1 MFVKVNYFGSY
12 PLGADV
18 ELNNVKIMQS
28 EWNEYRK
35 LTFIYGKKTV
45 VNLFGLQ
52 LFYVVSQTKIV
63 FFAAYEYHLGH
74 YHIFAVS
81 DSTNKKLSKSINFTS
96 HPNLFEDEKL
106 FDTLDLMID
115 HYHKI
120 KKSERKEVSSH
131 TLFFEIHKYVC
142 DLEEQGKIIT
152 DNKKS
157 IKYLKEILIND
168 GPESALVINF
178 ESKAFA
184 NKKYKIGVCVRGEPL
199 IEKYKLT

>member
-18 ELNNVKIMQS
+18 ELNNAKIMQS

-35 LTFIYGKKTV
+35 LTFIYGKKSV
-45 VNLFGLQ
+45 VSLFGLQ
-52 LFYVVSQTKIV
+52 LFYVVTQTKIV
-63 FFAAYEYHLGH
+63 FFGAYEYRLGH

-81 DSTNKKLSKSINFTS
+81 ENTNEKLSKSINVTV
-96 HPNLFEDEKL
+96 HPNLVEDKKL

-115 HYHKI
+115 NYHKI
-120 KKSERKEVSSH
+120 KKSTKMPIESY
-131 TLFFEIHKYVC
+131 TAFFKLHKYIC

-152 DNKKS
+152 DNKKG

-168 GPESALVINF
+168 GPEYALVINF
-178 ESKAFA
+178 ESKAFPK
-184 NKKYKIGVCVRGEPL
+184 NKYKIGVCVRGEPL
-199 IEKYKLT
+199 IKKIN